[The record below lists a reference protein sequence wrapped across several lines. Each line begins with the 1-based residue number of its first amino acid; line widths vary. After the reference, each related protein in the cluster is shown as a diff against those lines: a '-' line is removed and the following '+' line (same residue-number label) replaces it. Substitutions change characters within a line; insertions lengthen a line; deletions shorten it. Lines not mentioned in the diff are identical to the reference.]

1 MSAYRFAGRTVCAR
15 LAPVGVGVLVIVS
28 LVALLFLLFGC
39 SLIAAVLITA
49 AAVPLL
55 GAVLVTSPHS
65 LTLCRR
71 LLRAAPTP
79 SAEQLD
85 ALVHALAF
93 ASPEYVPIQPPTQLR
108 RLTDEQLCQGW
119 RASYLVLR
127 TQPPGAEM
135 IETVEERQRYLDELE
150 RRNPGGLTAWLASGA
165 RAAGNPLPYLVRDRG
180 RDAAIDWDGLTRGQD
195 R

>member
-1 MSAYRFAGRTVCAR
+1 MSAYRFMSRTVYAC
-15 LAPVGVGVLVIVS
+15 LAPVGVGMLYIVS
-28 LVALLFLLFGC
+28 LATLLFLFFGC
-39 SLIAAVLITA
+39 SFIAAVLITA

-65 LTLCRR
+65 LALCRR

-85 ALVHALAF
+85 ALVHALAC
-93 ASPEYVPIQPPTQLR
+93 ASPEYVPFQPLTQLR

-119 RASYLVLR
+119 RASYLALR

-165 RAAGNPLPYLVRDRG
+165 GAAGNPLPYLVQNPG
-180 RDAAIDWDGLTRGQD
+180 GAAAIDWDELTRGQD